1 MSGYSNQNFTQSV
14 IKSGNYTM
22 TTADQHVKVTASA
35 TITLPS
41 IATFLAAGLGRKTYY
56 FEVSGS
62 STTLTIAQNSADTI
76 NGSTSNPTYTGD
88 GTLVALTADSV
99 QKNWEIASD
108 HPVLDTVNLTDG
120 SVTTGKLAADAVTGA
135 KIADDAIDS
144 EHYTDG
150 SIDTAHIADAQVTG
164 AKTTLTKFYPPI
176 VADTSGTD
184 PVTVVTA
191 PVAMTIKSVTAI
203 AQDTNA
209 GNMVLKN
216 GTDTVATFAKSTT
229 AGLMTGE
236 EGALTNT
243 AVSAAAAVTIESST
257 TNGDGRVHVFFEV
270 SA

>member
-1 MSGYSNQNFTQSV
+1 
-14 IKSGNYTM
+14 M
-22 TTADQHVKVTASA
+22 TTADEHVVVTSSA
-35 TITLPS
+35 TITLPAIS
-41 IATFLAAGLGRKTYY
+41 TFLAAGVGVKTYA
-56 FEVSGS
+56 FEVSGAGV
-62 STTLTIAQNSADTI
+62 TITIAQNSADKI
-76 NGSTSNPTYTGD
+76 NGGTSNVTITGD
-88 GTLVALTADSV
+88 GTILELVSDSV

-108 HPVLDTVNLTDG
+108 MPYLGADNLQDNA
-120 SVTTGKLAADAVTGA
+120 VTTAKINADAVTGA
-135 KIADDAIDS
+135 KIADDSIDS
-144 EHYTDG
+144 EHYVDG
-150 SIDTAHIADAQVTG
+150 SIDTAHIADAQITG
-164 AKTTLTKFYPPI
+164 AKTSLTKHYPTI

-236 EGALTNT
+236 EGALTNA

-257 TNGDGRVHVFFEV
+257 TNGDGRVHVLFEV
-270 SA
+270 TA